1 VNSPV
6 TTPRERRGPR
16 RERGLAAVEF
26 VITAPLLLFLLLAGA
41 ELGRAF
47 VQYATLSY
55 SVRQSARF
63 VSENAIAG
71 TTGVVTISALT
82 VARARNLAVY
92 GNILGTGTAQLP
104 SYAPNHVQVVNAGGD
119 NIRVTATYPYQPMVG
134 PVLPSFGLGSGSAP
148 LAFNMQIAV
157 TLRAIS

>member
-1 VNSPV
+1 MNRAVL
-6 TTPRERRGPR
+6 TQRDCRGPR

-47 VQYATLSY
+47 IHYATLSY

-63 VSENAIAG
+63 VSENAITG
-71 TTGVVTISALT
+71 TTGVVAISALT
-82 VARARNLAVY
+82 VARARNLAIY
-92 GNILGTGTAQLP
+92 GNIQGTGAPQLP
-104 SYAPNHVQVVNAGGD
+104 SYAPGHVQVVNAGGD

-134 PVLPSFGLGSGSAP
+134 PVLPSFGLGSGSTP

-157 TLRAIS
+157 TMRAIS